1 MKKVL
6 FVLSLLICSINV
18 FSQQNDEVTLVVSA
32 DGSTKEEATKNAL
45 RSAIE
50 QAYGTFVSANMN
62 ILNDEV
68 VKDKIVTITNG
79 NIKKYQEVASNIMP
93 DGNFYITLEATVCI
107 SKLVNFV
114 QSKGAETEFA
124 GATFGMNM
132 KMIELNKTNELK
144 AIEHLMQQLDLM
156 AENSNLFDLVLSM
169 GEPSLTGNKK
179 EYSVGGSINLVYNQN
194 TQNYFDILYN
204 TLLSLSMSEEEQ
216 NEYDE
221 LNINRY
227 IINIPDIN
235 MNIYLRNP
243 IQIFDYPLYRADIYI
258 GYQNKKEITEREVN
272 KEDIIGNKSQ
282 NHIYRNAVEKVIIA
296 DNISSPT
303 SLPVFTGFR
312 GSDKSL
318 KWSMY
323 NKDREPKYKTKVGI
337 ISDDKTIFKGFKMT
351 AKIGKTYIGQCDF
364 ALTIP
369 KDDISKYTNF
379 KVEFKK

>member
-6 FVLSLLICSINV
+6 FVLSLLIYSINV

-68 VKDKIVTITNG
+68 VKDEIVTITNG

-93 DGNFYITLEATVCI
+93 NGNFYITLEATVCI

-243 IQIFDYPLYRADIYI
+243 IKIFDYHLYRADVET
-258 GYQNKKEITEREVN
+258 YQGKKVIQEASVPQN
-272 KEDIIGNKSQ
+272 VIIGEECK

-323 NKDREPKYKTKVGI
+323 NKDRETKYKTKVGI

-364 ALTIP
+364 VLTIP